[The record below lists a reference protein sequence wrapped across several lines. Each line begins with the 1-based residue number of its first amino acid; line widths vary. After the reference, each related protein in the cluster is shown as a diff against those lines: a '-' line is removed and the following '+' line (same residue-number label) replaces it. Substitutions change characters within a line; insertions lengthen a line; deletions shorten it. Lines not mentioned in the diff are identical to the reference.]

1 MIKASALKPIGCERP
16 VLTTDSQNFNK
27 QNMIIESISGDQELI
42 PQAVENLAYRM
53 MCMDSVIRDIIS
65 ELRALYVQKKESF
78 HICLDHISG
87 DSKKEVIELLR
98 SMYGIIYGVTARL
111 YYKIV
116 ER

>member
-53 MCMDSVIRDIIS
+53 MT
-65 ELRALYVQKKESF
+65 LKK
-78 HICLDHISG
+78 
-87 DSKKEVIELLR
+87 
-98 SMYGIIYGVTARL
+98 RL
-111 YYKIV
+111 SNY
-116 ER
+116 

>member
-53 MCMDSVIRDIIS
+53 MCMDSVIRDVFCFVLSVQHRIIH
-65 ELRALYVQKKESF
+65 F
-78 HICLDHISG
+78 CI
-87 DSKKEVIELLR
+87 IECHL
-98 SMYGIIYGVTARL
+98 IIFTFT
-111 YYKIV
+111 IDIH
-116 ER
+116 